1 MKQVLFFRISLEVY
15 SKTSPSEHFMRRG
28 KTTDGRAP
36 FSDDDVGYIYKKM
49 RAQLRLILLRT
60 TQRPQKT
67 TYTHR
72 AFTCDFNI
80 FFSSLLVRTYYIHN
94 LRRYYLRVG
103 FYFSNYDSSFFL
115 HATMHGTNE
124 DTRLD

>member
-1 MKQVLFFRISLEVY
+1 
-15 SKTSPSEHFMRRG
+15 MRRG

-49 RAQLRLILLRT
+49 RAQDTLLRT

-72 AFTCDFNI
+72 AFTCDF
-80 FFSSLLVRTYYIHN
+80 N

-115 HATMHGTNE
+115 HATMHGTKE